1 MRFGLPMIVLIAG
14 ASPALA
20 ANVNLNA
27 NLVNSCVLS
36 VGTNGVM
43 TASSTGIQIGSENNG
58 GSAAALSL
66 VAIGSSPTVTFGVP
80 SLSISPNGWSG
91 SPTVAIRY
99 TSTAGA
105 NQGYTSSQTTRT
117 SGPLSE
123 TFTVHGKVDNAD
135 GFASGNYTLTTV
147 VTCSQ

>member
-1 MRFGLPMIVLIAG
+1 MRLALPAIML
-14 ASPALA
+14 ASCATPALA

-43 TASSTGIQIGSENNG
+43 TAASSGTQIGSENSG
-58 GSAAALSL
+58 GSAAGLTL
-66 VAIGSSPTVTFGVP
+66 VAIGSSPTVTFGAP

-91 SPTVAIRY
+91 SPTEAIRY
-99 TSTAGA
+99 TSTGGA
-105 NQGYTSSQTTRT
+105 NQAYTSSQTTRT
-117 SGPLSE
+117 GGPLAE
-123 TFTVHGKVDNAD
+123 TFTVHGKVDNAS
-135 GFASGNYTLTTV
+135 GFAAGNYTLTTV